1 MGRYTGPKEK
11 LSRREGVNLNLKGSR
26 SFSDKSGIVRKPYP
40 PGQHGNKRRVRLSNY
55 GIQLREKQKVKRVYG
70 LREKKM
76 KKVFKEAD
84 RRSKLYNSDK
94 GLEFLRILE
103 LRLDNI
109 VYLAGLAPSRAAARQ
124 YVTHG
129 HIKVNGKK
137 INIPSLEISE
147 GDTVELIKA
156 KLAQAEKLFPTPD
169 WIQVKDRTCK
179 VSRPPIRDDIDEGI
193 KENLII
199 EFYSR

>member
-11 LSRREGVNLNLKGSR
+11 LSRREGVNLHLKGAR
-26 SFSDKSGIVRKPYP
+26 SFSDKNGLERKPFP
-40 PGQHGNKRRVRLSNY
+40 PGQHGNKRRTRLSNY
-55 GIQLREKQKVKRVYG
+55 GLQLREKQKVKRMYG

-76 KKVFKEAD
+76 KLGYKEAD
-84 RRSKLYNSDK
+84 RRSKLFNSDK

-129 HIKVNGKK
+129 HVKVNDKK
-137 INIPSLEISE
+137 ITIPSLELGENDS
-147 GDTVELIKA
+147 VELLKA
-156 KLAQAEKLFPTPD
+156 KLAPNEKFFVTPD
-169 WIQVKDRTCK
+169 WIESKEAKCK
-179 VSRPPIRDDIDEGI
+179 VVRLPVRDDIDEGI